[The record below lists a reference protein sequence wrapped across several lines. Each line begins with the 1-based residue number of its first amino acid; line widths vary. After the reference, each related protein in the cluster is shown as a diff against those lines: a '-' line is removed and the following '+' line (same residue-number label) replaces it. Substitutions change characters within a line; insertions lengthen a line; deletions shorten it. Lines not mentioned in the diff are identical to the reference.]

1 MHARKNAHSASLTW
15 NASLWQVDVEGPYQF
30 MTESDDG
37 SCLYVDGQRVVE
49 NGGFHGHETRVG
61 GKYLSAGQHS
71 VTVTFFEAGGG
82 AGLTAGMRA
91 PDGDW
96 QPISGHGFRFEAY
109 GCGAPATEATDSS
122 ELDFS
127 VCDPFAAQQDKGATL
142 GATGPGCN
150 ALCDPETNGCQATQS
165 KEKDFFVLVFEAV
178 SGDNKYYADR
188 HGDAY
193 EYDKYDAGAGDLFTS
208 ENLLEIKR
216 LEALLLENEEACIAK
231 DEDDAAACAAADLS
245 GGFEVSRAIVG
256 WHLGS
261 ILPKSASNDRAVRRA
276 CQRASARRSRST

>member
-1 MHARKNAHSASLTW
+1 
-15 NASLWQVDVEGPYQF
+15 

-37 SCLYVDGQRVVE
+37 SYLYVDGQRVVE
-49 NGGFHGHETRVG
+49 NGGFHGHETRVD

-96 QPISGHGFRFEAY
+96 RDLRPRLPFRGVRLRRPSDGGDGQQRA
-109 GCGAPATEATDSS
+109 
-122 ELDFS
+122 DFS
-127 VCDPFAAQQDKGATL
+127 VCDPFAAQQDERDARRD
-142 GATGPGCN
+142 GPGCN
-150 ALCDPETNGCQATQS
+150 TQLGTNGCQATLS

-178 SGDNKYYADR
+178 NGDNKYYADR

-216 LEALLLENEEACIAK
+216 LEARCSRTKPASPRMRTMPRHALPPI
-231 DEDDAAACAAADLS
+231 
-245 GGFEVSRAIVG
+245 SRAA
-256 WHLGS
+256 LG
-261 ILPKSASNDRAVRRA
+261 
-276 CQRASARRSRST
+276 